1 MVLMRSRGAMPEVE
15 RWDPFLGASDL
26 QTEMN
31 RLFDSFFGRPARLAV
46 VDRAWA
52 PPVDMYETS
61 DELVMAVEL
70 PGVSEKEVSVSITGD
85 LLTLRGERSVT
96 ADVKREEYFR
106 AERWFGRFERTL
118 PLPIPVQV
126 DKVKATFKD
135 GILTIRLPKTEQIK
149 PKEIKISVA

>member
-1 MVLMRSRGAMPEVE
+1 MPDVD

-31 RLFDSFFGRPARLAV
+31 RLFDSFFGRPARVAV
-46 VDRAWA
+46 LERAWA
-52 PPVDMYETS
+52 PPVDMYETA

-70 PGVSEKEVSVSITGD
+70 PGVSEKDVSVSITGD
-85 LLTLRGERSVT
+85 VLTLRGDRPATGE
-96 ADVKREEYFR
+96 VKREEYFR

-126 DKVKATFKD
+126 DKVKAAFKD
-135 GILTIRLPKTEQIK
+135 GVLSIRLPKAEEIK